1 MTKEEKEK
9 LEQERTAGGGTPAQP
24 EGGAQEQAAK
34 KSRRDMFRE
43 GFASRHPDIDM
54 NDEEAYYGALDDE
67 YNAREEELGRHR
79 DNNKK
84 LNKMFMENPNAAY
97 FMNDLIDGKE
107 QMGVA
112 LMRQFG
118 ETFKEAVD
126 DPTEANVKAFA
137 DALDA
142 HAAKIKE
149 DERLQDEFEKN
160 ADASEATIE
169 DWAAAH
175 NATPEQIDAVREFI
189 NQQFS
194 NLIVGKIS
202 PELLDFAY
210 KGLNYDNDVAAAEEN
225 GAAQGRNERIQEK
238 LRKGKGDGVPSI
250 QGGAKAKSGVK
261 KDGFLANAG
270 AEDPWVKA
278 KREKY

>member
-1 MTKEEKEK
+1 MGDKEKEN
-9 LEQERTAGGGTPAQP
+9 AGGQASAQ
-24 EGGAQEQAAK
+24 GQAAG

-54 NDEEAYYGALDDE
+54 DDEEAYYGALGDE
-67 YNAREEELGRHR
+67 YNAREEELNKHR
-79 DNNKK
+79 DNNRK
-84 LNKMFMENPNAAY
+84 LNEMFMQNPNAAY
-97 FMNDLIDGKE
+97 FMNDLLDGKE

-118 ETFKEAVD
+118 ETFKDAVD
-126 DPTEANVKAFA
+126 DPTEENVKAFA
-137 DALDA
+137 DALDE

-149 DERLQDEFEKN
+149 NDRLQAEFEKN
-160 ADASEATIE
+160 ADESETAIE

-175 NATPEQIDAVREFI
+175 NATPEQINAVRDFI
-189 NQQFS
+189 TAQFA
-194 NLIVGKIS
+194 NLIVGRIS

-210 KGLNYDNDVAAAEEN
+210 KGLHYDTDVAAAEES

-238 LRKGKGDGVPSI
+238 LRKGRGDGVPNI
-250 QGGAKAKSGVK
+250 QGGAKAKGTVK
-261 KDGFLANAG
+261 DTFLASAG
-270 AEDPWVKA
+270 QEDPWSKA

>member
-1 MTKEEKEK
+1 MADNKKKEQMA
-9 LEQERTAGGGTPAQP
+9 EQPMPQGQEAQ
-24 EGGAQEQAAK
+24 

-43 GFASRHPDIDM
+43 GFASRHPDINMD
-54 NDEEAYYGALDDE
+54 DEEAYYGALDDE
-67 YNAREEELGRHR
+67 YNTREEELNKHR

-84 LNKMFMENPNAAY
+84 LNEMFMQNPNAAY
-97 FMNDLIDGKE
+97 FMNDLLDGKE

-118 ETFKEAVD
+118 ETFKDAVD

-137 DALDA
+137 DALDE
-142 HAAKIKE
+142 HAANIRKN
-149 DERLQDEFEKN
+149 DQLQEEFEKN
-160 ADASEATIE
+160 ADESETTIE
-169 DWAAAH
+169 NWAAEH

-189 NQQFS
+189 NTQFA

-210 KGLNYDNDVAAAEEN
+210 KGLHYDTDVVAAAES

-238 LRKGKGDGVPSI
+238 MRKGKGDGVPNI
-250 QGGAKAKSGVK
+250 QGGAKANGAALR
-261 KDGFLANAG
+261 DTFLANAG
-270 AEDPWVKA
+270 QEDPWAKA
-278 KREKY
+278 TREKY